1 MKELPLFPQ
10 GDLVFPRKSLGDKVG
25 LDEQG
30 LDLLD
35 KMLQCNP
42 AHRITAKQ
50 ALLHPYLKEVPDS
63 IRKMK

>member
-10 GDLVFPRKSLGDKVG
+10 GDVVFPKKSLADKVG

-35 KMLQCNP
+35 KML
-42 AHRITAKQ
+42 
-50 ALLHPYLKEVPDS
+50 
-63 IRKMK
+63 